1 MLVRSKTMAKALR
14 TGTRDAVRALTI
26 DLKMAKK
33 WRQNEEIRSQDMYTG
48 SQNAEG
54 NLGAYEGGFG
64 HQVTG

>member
-26 DLKMAKK
+26 DLKMAKNGAK
-33 WRQNEEIRSQDMYTG
+33 IRRFAVRTCTLDLKMQTENSG
-48 SQNAEG
+48 
-54 NLGAYEGGFG
+54 YEGVVE